1 MNRRVALQKLA
12 LITGGTAG
20 IGLSTAKL
28 LASNNYNLLLTGRRA
43 DRLKEIKKNLEQEFS
58 VQVSIANFD
67 ISKRLECEAFIK
79 NNSDL
84 LGKLNVLINNAGL
97 AKGVD
102 PIQSAS
108 LDDWESMVD
117 TNIKGLFFVTR
128 LCLPFLEA
136 NSDSHIINI
145 SSVAGKWVYPGGGVY
160 CSTKHAVS
168 AFSEGLR
175 MDLHGKGI
183 RVTSICPGL
192 VETEFSKV
200 RMSDEQ
206 KANEVYKGMTPLT
219 ADDIAASILWS
230 LQRPKHVNIQE
241 MTIFPTDQASV
252 NLVHRT

>member
-1 MNRRVALQKLA
+1 MQKLA
-12 LITGGTAG
+12 LITGATAG
-20 IGLSTAKL
+20 IGLSTAKI
-28 LASNNYNLLLTGRRA
+28 LASNNYNLLLTGRRTQ
-43 DRLKEIKKNLEQEFS
+43 RLTEIKKNLEQEYS
-58 VQVSIANFD
+58 TRVSIASFD
-67 ISKRLECEAFIK
+67 ISKRQECEGFIK
-79 NNSDL
+79 KHSVL

-102 PIQSAS
+102 PIQSAQ
-108 LDDWESMVD
+108 LDDWEAMVD

-128 LCLPFLEA
+128 LCLPFLES
-136 NSDSHIINI
+136 NPESHIINI
-145 SSVAGKWVYPGGGVY
+145 SSVAGQWVYPGGGVY

-168 AFSEGLR
+168 AFSQGLR

-200 RMSDEQ
+200 RLNDEQ
-206 KANEVYKGMTPLT
+206 KATEVYKGMTPLT

-252 NLVHRT
+252 NLVHRE